1 MLWFCVYANSDLL
14 DMKMTSTSKCIKGR
28 KKGSSQ
34 CQRVITLCKRLASF
48 QEFAATL
55 HQSATSPVAVADDGE
70 TLYQQQNR
78 RPITT
83 CSAVAAAVPTV
94 TSETVPSAS
103 MITADTLSQH
113 DGPAVAAAVA
123 TVTIETVPSASMIAA
138 DTLSQHDGPVVASAI
153 ATVHSE
159 TTPNVVKVG
168 DDMPLATHGRPSA
181 KKRTSVTKKV
191 SPVPRKSRR
200 NTDNT
205 ECNSCGY
212 SYGASDDPLIEDQ
225 WMKCTVCK
233 KWSHESCGKYVRKKY
248 MCNMCC

>member
-83 CSAVAAAVPTV
+83 CPAVAAAVATV

-103 MITADTLSQH
+103 MIT
-113 DGPAVAAAVA
+113 
-123 TVTIETVPSASMIAA
+123 A